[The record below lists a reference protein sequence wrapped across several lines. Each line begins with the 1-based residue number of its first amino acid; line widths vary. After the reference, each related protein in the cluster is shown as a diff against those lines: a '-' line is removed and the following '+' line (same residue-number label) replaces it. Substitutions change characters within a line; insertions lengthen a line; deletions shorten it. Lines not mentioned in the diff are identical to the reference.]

1 MSNPEGWVAVA
12 GALGFSAVIAVLIW
26 SVMGVA
32 KARVAV
38 SRELEYK
45 KLAQQATEAQQSTA
59 DRLQTLVS
67 DMAELRTKVASMEK
81 LLREVE

>member
-1 MSNPEGWVAVA
+1 MTNPEGWVAVA
-12 GALGFSAVIAVLIW
+12 GALGFFTVIGVLIW

-38 SRELEYK
+38 SRETEYK
-45 KLAQQATEAQQSTA
+45 KLAERVAESQQSTA

-67 DMAELRTKVASMEK
+67 DMAELRTKVVSMEK

>member
-12 GALGFSAVIAVLIW
+12 GALGVFAVVAVLIW

-32 KARVAV
+32 KANVAV
-38 SRELEYK
+38 KREVEYK
-45 KLAQQATEAQQSTA
+45 KLAMQATEAQQATA
-59 DRLQTLVS
+59 DRLQTVVS
-67 DMAELRTKVASMEK
+67 DLAELRTKVASMEK